1 MKQAKKLV
9 KYVKLVG
16 LNQQVKENGGVTLY
30 QSTIVRW
37 LSLCDLLESVVKSF
51 KIIRKLLI
59 GKEKQ
64 RLIIDLNLQYLKQ
77 LCTILKPFKH
87 AIVSIQIGGAPSL
100 YLASMHYAALKDV
113 LQSFES
119 VKKYNEENIDVK
131 KENRSFDDS
140 TDDDLEQELPGI
152 KWFRERLL
160 VLLTEMIVLDIRHV
174 AATFLNPRYRS
185 LKKLPDY
192 VKEQCFQYIRR
203 KIRQIREKQ
212 AQQQHQKQFSEP
224 QNKRLK
230 VEKDFFA
237 RFESA
242 SLSEEFADN
251 NTSGN
256 ETEEYDYSVRK
267 GDELDRYR
275 LFEFD
280 KNKKTQHPL
289 DFWKKHQ
296 ETFPFLSK
304 RTDHSGY
311 DNQTVYKLNIFNDTA
326 VLSAVFCL
334 QSLKHFYLDRLPISD
349 AEVTHLPS
357 QFGKLEYLVSL
368 ELSNTD
374 LVSLP
379 NTMANLWSLSMLYLS
394 NSKLTTLPVAIG
406 KIKSLTCI
414 NLDNSTNICSIQS
427 INGLPNLH
435 MLSTLNCGI
444 TNILLNLPN
453 ICYLDMSN
461 NRLTNLVGIKTL
473 GSNYYRL

>member
-1 MKQAKKLV
+1 MSVDDVPPETRQVLFAMKQAKKLV

-237 RFESA
+237 RFESE
-242 SLSEEFADN
+242 SLSEEFTDN

-256 ETEEYDYSVRK
+256 ETEEYDYSIRK

-289 DFWKKHQ
+289 DFWKK
-296 ETFPFLSK
+296 TP
-304 RTDHSGY
+304 R
-311 DNQTVYKLNIFNDTA
+311 NISISF
-326 VLSAVFCL
+326 
-334 QSLKHFYLDRLPISD
+334 KLDRLPISD